1 MSDVQSV
8 SAAGQL
14 VTVDRSTCIGS
25 GNCVTWAAGTF
36 DLDDEELV
44 VLKGDS
50 DDTAEVVI
58 EAAHNCPV
66 GAITVDAAD

>member
-25 GNCVTWAAGTF
+25 GNCVMWAAGTF

-44 VLKGDS
+44 VLKDDS
-50 DDTAEVVI
+50 DDTAEAVI
-58 EAAHNCPV
+58 EAARNCPV
-66 GAITVDAAD
+66 GAITAEAAD